1 MRFSVNIFFDKFLVH
16 VKFVLKTTVKT
27 IVKINFLMLKFM
39 QKSFMFQ
46 FIDY

>member
-1 MRFSVNIFFDKFLVH
+1 MRFLVNIFFDTFFVN

-39 QKSFMFQ
+39 QKSFMLK